1 MRIALAHF
9 RVGETDGVSLEM
21 DKWKLQLEKMGHTCI
36 YIAGSKGVANTPCY
50 IIEELRYRHPLK
62 IKIVDNCYK
71 ALIDYS
77 DECFLLQD
85 ILAMEQQI
93 EIKLIQILR
102 EQRIDLLIVNN
113 IWSLG
118 WDLAAGIAFYN
129 AVKATDIYC
138 IAHHHDFFWER
149 ELYQNPTCAFVKD
162 MLDRYF
168 PPKDKRITHCVINK
182 IAGETLKSRSGVVAQ
197 VVPNVF
203 DFAAPA
209 WKKDDYNKDLRE
221 RCGIKANDIVFLQA
235 TRICER
241 KGLELAIDTLAE
253 VNHRRPELI
262 NRTLYNGELFSEEN
276 NIWYLLAGM
285 DEDFTYYNKIV
296 KQASEKSVSLKWIGD
311 IVDYSRKI
319 NAQGDKVYSLWDVYT
334 MADFVTYPSLL
345 EGWGNQLLEGVFAEK
360 PELIYEY
367 PVYQT
372 DIAERKFDFV
382 SLGNQVFSD
391 ADGMKFVSG
400 NTYKKCADNI
410 IQILTNTERYRQII
424 SHNLDVGKKY
434 FSYQQLYG
442 ILENLLSSYSE

>member
-21 DKWKLQLEKMGHTCI
+21 DKWKMQLEKMGHTCV

-50 IIEELRYRHPLK
+50 IIEELRYRYPLK

-71 ALIDYS
+71 ALTDYP
-77 DECFLLQD
+77 DECLLLQD
-85 ILAMEQQI
+85 ILSMEQQI
-93 EIKLIQILR
+93 EIKLVKILR

-129 AVKATDIYC
+129 AVKATNIYC

-149 ELYQNPTCAFVKD
+149 KLYQKPTCAFVKD
-162 MLDRYF
+162 MLDQYF
-168 PPKDKRITHCVINK
+168 PPKDKQIIHCVINK
-182 IAGETLKSRSGVVAQ
+182 IAGETLKSRSGIVAQ

-203 DFAAPA
+203 DFSAPP
-209 WKKDDYNKDLRE
+209 WKKDDYNRDIRE
-221 RCGIKANDIVFLQA
+221 RCGIKDNDIVFLQA

-241 KGLELAIDTLAE
+241 KGLELAIDTLAK
-253 VNHRRPELI
+253 VNRRKSELVG
-262 NRTLYNGELFSEEN
+262 RTLYNGVLFSEEN
-276 NIWYLLAGM
+276 KIWYLLAGM
-285 DEDFTYYNKIV
+285 DEDYNYYNRIV
-296 KQASEKSVSLKWIGD
+296 KQASEKSVPIKWIGD
-311 IVDYSRKI
+311 NVDYSRKV
-319 NAQGDKVYSLWDVYT
+319 NPQGDKVYSIWDVYT

-345 EGWGNQLLEGVFAEK
+345 EGWENQLLEAVFAEK

-382 SLGNQVFSD
+382 SLGDQVFSD

-400 NTYKKCADNI
+400 DTYKKCAESI
-410 IQILTNTERYRQII
+410 IQILTDAERYRQII
-424 SHNLDVGKKY
+424 NHNLDIGKKH
-434 FSYQQLYG
+434 FSYQQLYD
-442 ILENLLSSYSE
+442 ILDGLMSSYC

>member
-1 MRIALAHF
+1 
-9 RVGETDGVSLEM
+9 
-21 DKWKLQLEKMGHTCI
+21 LEKMGHTCI
-36 YIAGSKGVANTPCY
+36 YIAGSQGVSDTPCY

-62 IKIVDNCYK
+62 IKITDNCYK

-77 DECFLLQD
+77 EECLLLQD

-129 AVKATDIYC
+129 AVKATDIAC

-149 ELYQNPTCAFVKD
+149 ELYQHPTCSFVKD
-162 MLDRYF
+162 MLEQYF
-168 PPKDKRITHCVINK
+168 PPKDARITHCVINK
-182 IAGETLKSRSGVVAQ
+182 IAGEALQKRRGITAQ

-203 DFAAPA
+203 DFAAPP
-209 WKKDDYNKDLRE
+209 WKKDEYNSDIRA

-241 KGLELAIDTLAE
+241 KGLELAIATLSE
-253 VNHRRPELI
+253 VNRRKSQLLGK
-262 NRTLYNGELFSEEN
+262 TLYNGQRFMEEN
-276 NIWYLLAGM
+276 QIWYLLAGM
-285 DEDFTYYNKIV
+285 DEDVKYYHKIL
-296 KQASEKSVSLKWIGD
+296 KYASCLSVPIKWIGD
-311 IVDYSRKI
+311 VIGYSRKKNPNGNKI
-319 NAQGDKVYSLWDVYT
+319 YSLWDSYT

-367 PVYQT
+367 PVYRT
-372 DIAERKFDFV
+372 DIADKKFDFV
-382 SLGNQVFSD
+382 SLGHQAVSN
-391 ADGMKFVSG
+391 ADDMKSVSCDV
-400 NTYKKCADNI
+400 YKKCANEI
-410 IQILTNTERYRQII
+410 IQILTNTQQYRQIVD
-424 SHNLDVGKKY
+424 HNLEVGKKY
-434 FSYQQLYG
+434 FSYQQLYT
-442 ILENLLSSYSE
+442 ILEKLLSFYSL